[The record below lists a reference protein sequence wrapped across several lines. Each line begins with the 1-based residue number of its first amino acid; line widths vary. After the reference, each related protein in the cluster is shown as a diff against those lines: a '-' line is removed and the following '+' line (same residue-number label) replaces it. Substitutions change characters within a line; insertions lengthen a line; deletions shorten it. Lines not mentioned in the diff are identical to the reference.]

1 MKFQIGDKVKFKK
14 DLVVGRCYDGFGFC
28 SDMDKQKD
36 KIFEIIEI
44 DNEDFRIKVYQE
56 NSSDFMLGKYWVT
69 ESMIDL
75 DERVHKR
82 LFVNQTDLK
91 QYGTYDNW
99 DLEKCP
105 KCSNKLY
112 WNSYK
117 DLYVGKDHDE
127 KTFKIIMEYCDECK
141 ELYICYE

>member
-14 DLVVGRCYDGFGFC
+14 ELIVGRCYDGFGFS

-56 NSSDFMLGKYWVT
+56 SSSDFMCTKYWVT
-69 ESMIDL
+69 ESMIDIT
-75 DERVHKR
+75 ERVHKR
-82 LFVNQTDLK
+82 LFVNQTDLR
-91 QYGTYDNW
+91 QYGTYSDWN
-99 DLEKCP
+99 LEKCP
-105 KCSNKLY
+105 KCSNKLH

-127 KTFKIIMEYCDECK
+127 KTFKIIMEYCDECE